1 MRVGAECV
9 FLGRSTLD
17 LLYQVPEFPREDTK
31 TMATRFLA
39 RCGGPA
45 LNAAVTFAFLG
56 GDAHLISAIGRGGAS
71 GMLKSELRHYG
82 VRLTDICDHEEFSP
96 PVSSVIINATSGS
109 RTIFN
114 APALPCVQ
122 QPELENALSPA
133 VTGDPAAPI
142 PSAPLL
148 LADGFYTSEAL
159 GFLRGFHARGGAI
172 CLDGG
177 SWKPETET
185 LLPLVS
191 MAICSERFSPPGIRT
206 IEEKL
211 DYLAARGLTCAA
223 MTRGASPILARDRG
237 RTFSIPIEP
246 VDAVDTLAA
255 GDILHG
261 AFCWYFL
268 SGKNFEES
276 LRAASRVSTLSVRF
290 FGCRE
295 WMAHFGREGR

>member
-1 MRVGAECV
+1 MRVGTECA

-31 TMATRFLA
+31 IMATRFLA
-39 RCGGPA
+39 QCGGPA
-45 LNAAVTFAFLG
+45 LNAAVTFTFLG
-56 GDAHLISAIGRGGAS
+56 GAAHLISAVGRGGAAE
-71 GMLKSELRHYG
+71 MLKAELRQCG
-82 VRLTDICDHEEFSP
+82 VRFTDICENPDFSP
-96 PVSSVIINATSGS
+96 PVSSVIINAASGS

-114 APALPCVQ
+114 TPAMPGRLREPDNALPQ
-122 QPELENALSPA
+122 ATAGAPGAL
-133 VTGDPAAPI
+133 I

-148 LADGFYTSEAL
+148 LADGFYVSETLAL
-159 GFLRGFHARGGAI
+159 LRSFQERGGAI

-177 SWKPETET
+177 SWKPETEM

-191 MAICSERFSPPGIRT
+191 IAILSERFQPPGVRI

-211 DYLAARGLTCAA
+211 DYLAARGVCSVAI
-223 MTRGASPILARDRG
+223 TRGQSPILGCDGG
-237 RTFSIPIEP
+237 RRFSIDIEV

-268 SGKNFEES
+268 RGKSFEES
-276 LRAASRVSTLSVRF
+276 LRAAASISTLSVRF

-295 WMAHFGREGR
+295 WMAHFNREAC

>member
-1 MRVGAECV
+1 MRVGTECL

-39 RCGGPA
+39 QCGGPA

-56 GDAHLISAIGRGGAS
+56 GDPHLISAVGRGGAAE
-71 GMLKSELRHYG
+71 MVNAELRRYG
-82 VRLTDICDHEEFSP
+82 VRLTDMCDDEGFAP
-96 PVSSVIINATSGS
+96 PVSSVVINAASGS

-114 APALPCVQ
+114 APVVAPMLG
-122 QPELENALSPA
+122 
-133 VTGDPAAPI
+133 TGRDIAI
-142 PSAPLL
+142 PSAALL
-148 LADGFYTSEAL
+148 LADGFYVAET
-159 GFLRGFHARGGAI
+159 LRLLRDFHDRGGAI

-177 SWKPETET
+177 SWREETET

-191 MAICSERFSPPGIRT
+191 IAICSERFEPPGTRS

-211 DYLAARGLTCAA
+211 DYLRARGIPQVAV
-223 MTRGASPILARDRG
+223 TRGRSPLVGCDRG
-237 RTFSIPIEP
+237 RRFSIPIEP
-246 VDAVDTLAA
+246 VEAVDTLAA

-268 SGKNFEES
+268 RGKNFEEA
-276 LRAASRVSTLSVRF
+276 LRAAAKVATLSVRF
-290 FGCRE
+290 FGGRE
-295 WMAHFGREGR
+295 WMEHFDREGC

>member
-1 MRVGAECV
+1 MRVGTECA

-31 TMATRFLA
+31 IMATGSLA
-39 RCGGPA
+39 QCGGPA

-56 GDAHLISAIGRGGAS
+56 GSAHLISAMGRGGAS
-71 GMLKSELRHYG
+71 EMLKAELRHYG
-82 VRLTDICDHEEFSP
+82 VHLTDICDDEGFSP
-96 PVSSVIINATSGS
+96 PVSSVVINAASGS

-114 APALPCVQ
+114 APAMASVRAAEQ
-122 QPELENALSPA
+122 QFPI
-133 VTGDPAAPI
+133 PAAP
-142 PSAPLL
+142 LL
-148 LADGFYTSEAL
+148 MADGFYVLEML
-159 GFLRGFHARGGAI
+159 ELLRDFHARGGAI

-177 SWKPETET
+177 SWKPETEA

-191 MAICSERFSPPGIRT
+191 IAICSERFEPPGIRT

-211 DYLAARGLTCAA
+211 DYLGARGVSRAA
-223 MTRGASPILARDRG
+223 ITRGASQLLGSDRG
-237 RTFSIPIEP
+237 RRFSIPIEP

-268 SGKNFEES
+268 RGETFEQS
-276 LRAASRVSTLSVRF
+276 LRAAARIATLSVRF

-295 WMAHFGREGR
+295 WMAHFDREGR

>member
-1 MRVGAECV
+1 MRVGTECV

-31 TMATRFLA
+31 VMATRFLA
-39 RCGGPA
+39 QCGGPA

-56 GDAHLISAIGRGGAS
+56 GAAHLISAIGRGGAAE
-71 GMLKSELRHYG
+71 MLKAEVRQHG
-82 VRLTDICDHEEFSP
+82 VQLTDICDEEDFSP
-96 PVSSVIINATSGS
+96 PVCSVVINAARGS

-114 APALPCVQ
+114 APATMPSRRAE
-122 QPELENALSPA
+122 PENARPLAIAGASGA
-133 VTGDPAAPI
+133 MI

-148 LADGFYTSEAL
+148 LTDGFYASETL
-159 GFLRGFHARGGAI
+159 GLLRSFRARGGAI

-191 MAICSERFSPPGIRT
+191 IAICSERFQPPGIQT

-211 DYLAARGLTCAA
+211 DYLAARGVSGAA
-223 MTRGASPILARDRG
+223 ITRGQAPIFGCEGG
-237 RTFSIPIEP
+237 RTFSIDIEA

-261 AFCWYFL
+261 AFCWFFL
-268 SGKNFEES
+268 RGKKFEES
-276 LRAASRVSTLSVRF
+276 LRAAARISTLSVRF
-290 FGCRE
+290 FGGRE
-295 WMAHFGREGR
+295 WMEHLNREGC

>member
-1 MRVGAECV
+1 MPVGTECV

-31 TMATRFLA
+31 IMAARFLA
-39 RCGGPA
+39 QSGGPA

-56 GDAHLISAIGRGGAS
+56 GCSHLISAVGRGGAS
-71 GMLKSELRHYG
+71 RILKAELRQYG
-82 VRLTDICDHEEFSP
+82 VGLTDLCNDEAFSP
-96 PVSSVIINATSGS
+96 PVSSVVINASSGS

-114 APALPCVQ
+114 APVMPSALRV
-122 QPELENALSPA
+122 EHKS
-133 VTGDPAAPI
+133 PI
-142 PSAPLL
+142 PPAPLL
-148 LADGFYTSEAL
+148 LADGFYASEAL
-159 GFLRGFHARGGAI
+159 GLLRSFHARGGAI

-191 MAICSERFSPPGIRT
+191 MAICSERFRPPGIRT
-206 IEEKL
+206 VEETL
-211 DYLAARGLTCAA
+211 DYLAGRGVSCIAI
-223 MTRGASPILARDRG
+223 TRGESPILGCDRG
-237 RTFSIPIEP
+237 RNFSIPIAP

-268 SGKNFEES
+268 GGEGFEES
-276 LRAASRVSTLSVRF
+276 LRAASRISTLSVRF

-295 WMAHFGREGR
+295 WMAHFERESL